1 MIASACIGNG
11 WDRAVWPKREVE
23 ITLLPAREERGRTP
37 LGGSRRG
44 GGSSEIALLAECKS
58 SRKEIARNK
67 GRNREKK
74 NALTK
79 KEAVIRRE

>member
-1 MIASACIGNG
+1 MDGTELCGQKGRWKLHCFQLGRNEG
-11 WDRAVWPKREVE
+11 ELLLEV
-23 ITLLPAREERGRTP
+23 AGA
-37 LGGSRRG
+37 G

-67 GRNREKK
+67 GRNGEKK